1 MVPSIR
7 NPVSYRAV
15 LGKDRNRY
23 SIDNLIDT
31 FDINS
36 DLEKKAARWNDKQL
50 SALKSNKEKLSEELR
65 EAMKKSRKESELH
78 TVKLQIKGLESRLRY
93 ALSDRDN
100 TSRQM
105 DTSKKEIEKLEKKLE
120 NFAPATSEIEKT
132 MCSRDTKIQE
142 IKERMNRVEDTVFAE
157 FCSQI
162 GVANIR
168 QYEER
173 ELRHV
178 FALLVAYST

>member
-1 MVPSIR
+1 
-7 NPVSYRAV
+7 
-15 LGKDRNRY
+15 
-23 SIDNLIDT
+23 
-31 FDINS
+31 
-36 DLEKKAARWNDKQL
+36 
-50 SALKSNKEKLSEELR
+50 
-65 EAMKKSRKESELH
+65 MKKSRKESELH

-178 FALLVAYST
+178 FTLFVVYFT